1 MQPPEIK
8 DHPQEKT
15 VGDGISIRS
24 FEPLRP
30 EEVVRKREEGEKA
43 ESPQTGMKLTFGLK
57 KSSSSGSGTAALPP
71 AKKAKLDK
79 VFNPMEDERERKI
92 KKKLVPIDYSE
103 EEEQAVDVDGR
114 RGSTSAE
121 EHKVGSEER
130 KKMIQNLVNSIP
142 TSKEDVFAYDLKWE
156 AIDKVQV
163 THSSVSLAL
172 PPPTPPPPPTPDMP
186 LFCN

>member
-15 VGDGISIRS
+15 IGDGISIRP

-30 EEVVRKREEGEKA
+30 EEAALKKEEAEKA

-57 KSSSSGSGTAALPP
+57 KSGSGTGAATLPP
-71 AKKAKLDK
+71 AKKAKLEK
-79 VFNPMEDERERKI
+79 VFNPMEDDREKKT

-103 EEEQAVDVDGR
+103 EEEEAVGMVGR
-114 RGSTSAE
+114 RGSTSVDEAARRVSTAE
-121 EHKVGSEER
+121 EHKMGSEER

-142 TSKEDVFAYDLKWE
+142 TSKDDVFAYELKWE
-156 AIDKVQV
+156 AIDKVCL
-163 THSSVSLAL
+163 S
-172 PPPTPPPPPTPDMP
+172 
-186 LFCN
+186 